1 MDPRPEIAILG
12 AGGVGAFLGAA
23 LARAGEDVLLIA
35 REQTAAA
42 VNEHGIEVDSARLGP
57 LLTQPKTATL
67 LQKSTDALVVAT
79 KAKDLAPALERI
91 QAEPALVVPLLN
103 GLDHLAV
110 LRERFG
116 PRAVAG
122 SIRIEAYRTAPARV
136 IQTSLFL
143 RIDVATENHRMRPA
157 VEAFAETLDRAGIP
171 TRVMESE
178 PQAMWGKLV
187 RLNALALMSSAYD
200 LPLGPIRSTP
210 ELRDEL
216 RACVEEGAAVA
227 NADGAR
233 VEPADTMGELDDAHD
248 TLGSSMQR
256 DIAAGMEPE
265 LDAIAGSVLRAAARH
280 GLRCPTIERLA
291 ARVAERSGV
300 PVPAAALG

>member
-1 MDPRPEIAILG
+1 MHPHHEIAVLG
-12 AGGVGAFLGAA
+12 AGGVGAFLAAA

-35 REQTAAA
+35 REPTAAA
-42 VNEHGIEVDSARLGP
+42 INRHGIEVDSARLGP

-67 LQKSTDALVVAT
+67 LQTPTDALIVAT
-79 KAKDLAPALERI
+79 KAKDLSPALERI

-178 PQAMWGKLV
+178 AQAMWGKLV

-210 ELRDEL
+210 ELRDQL
-216 RACVEEGAAVA
+216 QACVEEGATVA

-233 VEPADTMGELDDAHD
+233 VDPADTMGELDDAHD

-256 DIAAGMEPE
+256 DIAAGRESE

-280 GLRCPTIERLA
+280 GIECPTIERLTYEV
-291 ARVAERSGV
+291 ARRL
-300 PVPAAALG
+300 PATTR

>member
-1 MDPRPEIAILG
+1 MHPHHEIAILG
-12 AGGVGAFLGAA
+12 AGGVGAFLAAA

-35 REQTAAA
+35 RESTAAA
-42 VNEHGIEVDSARLGP
+42 ISEHGIEVDSARLGH
-57 LLTQPKTATL
+57 LLTQPQPATQL
-67 LQKSTDALVVAT
+67 EQPADALIVAT
-79 KAKDLAPALERI
+79 KAKDLAPALQRI

-103 GLDHLAV
+103 GLDHLAI

-116 PRAVAG
+116 SRAVAG
-122 SIRIEAYRTAPARV
+122 SIRIEAYRTAPTKV
-136 IQTSLFL
+136 VQTSLFL

-157 VEAFAETLDRAGIP
+157 LDAFADRVTAAGVP

-178 PQAMWGKLV
+178 AEAMWGKLV
-187 RLNALALMSSAYD
+187 RLNALALLSSAYD

-210 ELRDEL
+210 ELRDQLE
-216 RACVEEGAAVA
+216 ACVNEGAAVA
-227 NADGAR
+227 NADGAH
-233 VEPADTMGELDDAHD
+233 VDPADTMGELDDAHD

-256 DIAAGMEPE
+256 DIAAGVEPE
-265 LDAIAGSVLRAAARH
+265 LDAIVGSVLRAAAGH

-300 PVPAAALG
+300 PFPAAALG

>member
-1 MDPRPEIAILG
+1 MHGDASITILG

-23 LARAGEDVLLIA
+23 IARAGEDVLLIA
-35 REQTAAA
+35 RDATAAA
-42 VNEHGIEVDSARLGP
+42 IERDGIEVESARLGRF
-57 LLTQPKTATL
+57 LTQPRSATQL
-67 LQKSTDALVVAT
+67 EQPTDALIVAT

-136 IQTSLFL
+136 TQTSLFL
-143 RIDVATENHRMRPA
+143 RIDVATENDRMRPA
-157 VEAFAETLDRAGIP
+157 VEAFAETLDRAGVP
-171 TRVMESE
+171 VRVMESE
-178 PQAMWGKLV
+178 AQAMWGKLV

-216 RACVEEGAAVA
+216 RACVEEGATVA

-233 VEPADTMGELDDAHD
+233 VDPADTMGELDDAHD

-280 GLRCPTIERLA
+280 GVRCPTIERLV
-291 ARVAERSGV
+291 ARVAERSGA
-300 PVPAAALG
+300 PLPAAALG

>member
-1 MDPRPEIAILG
+1 
-12 AGGVGAFLGAA
+12 
-23 LARAGEDVLLIA
+23 
-35 REQTAAA
+35 
-42 VNEHGIEVDSARLGP
+42 
-57 LLTQPKTATL
+57 
-67 LQKSTDALVVAT
+67 
-79 KAKDLAPALERI
+79 
-91 QAEPALVVPLLN
+91 
-103 GLDHLAV
+103 
-110 LRERFG
+110 
-116 PRAVAG
+116 
-122 SIRIEAYRTAPARV
+122 
-136 IQTSLFL
+136 
-143 RIDVATENHRMRPA
+143 
-157 VEAFAETLDRAGIP
+157 
-171 TRVMESE
+171 
-178 PQAMWGKLV
+178 V
-187 RLNALALMSSAYD
+187 RLTALALMSSAYD

-256 DIAAGMEPE
+256 DIAAGVEPE